1 MDHDVSAADIARLA
15 GVQRPVVSMWRRRYR
30 STHHPFPTPRMG
42 LRGTER
48 FDRSEVLGWLSTTGR
63 QLASSDPADLPRL
76 TTFDPEAL
84 GLTALPSTGDTSSAI
99 QAAAEAVASALAL
112 AARSGTIPL
121 SKLDTDDLLD
131 LLDDLDPDGRSVSRD
146 LLSCPAWPRV
156 TAYADGLAD
165 ACYSY
170 GAAMEWLLGQPGT
183 LPPAWAT
190 HRLDPRLIGLV
201 AAIAASLADE
211 IPSGQRVFAEVGRGG
226 SDLTQA
232 LWAGPEADTDA
243 SFHLDDSLS
252 SAARLG
258 RLRALANRQA
268 VEPLSFDGLEPLL
281 PASVVALV
289 SLPAPDDAALGA
301 EEVLRRLEAIETALP
316 DQGRAVVVGPA
327 AALCDTPRE
336 DAAARIQDRLIRR
349 GRLRAVL
356 RLPMGMA
363 PGRPREQLGLW
374 VLGRIQEQ
382 ESLRHETVATGCLAP
397 ESLVSARE
405 ALIDDLRV
413 ASDARA
419 LSPRGM
425 VVLRRIR
432 LADILAGNKPL
443 APRRPWPADSALAD
457 STAESPVDL
466 VLLRQRLDDLA
477 VGVAG
482 RRFTPLPID
491 AQSPRRGELPTIGS
505 LARNRELRVLPGASA
520 EGDHDP
526 TGDVAVV
533 RATDLTNA
541 ETREQRTSR
550 GALLAAGLAHRLTR
564 PSDVIFVARPRPYAV
579 VDHTGGRLVLA
590 PARILRITDESEG
603 LLPEALA
610 VAVNDRAPGDDGWR
624 EWPVLLVPA
633 KHRSRIEAGLAAL
646 DEIADQAQRLLDTVT
661 AVRRDAVFGAAYH
674 HVCVTP
680 TPSDEETSPHAP

>member
-112 AARSGTIPL
+112 AARSGTAPL
-121 SKLDTDDLLD
+121 SELDTDDVVD
-131 LLDDLDPDGRSVSRD
+131 LLDDLDPDRRSFSRD
-146 LLSCPAWPRV
+146 LLSCSAWPRV

-170 GAAMEWLLGQPGT
+170 GAAMEWLLGQPGA

-190 HRLDPRLIGLV
+190 HRLDPRLIELV

-211 IPSGQRVFAEVGRGG
+211 IDSRQRVFAEVGRGG
-226 SDLTQA
+226 SDFAQA

-243 SFHLDDSLS
+243 SFRLDESQS

-258 RLRALANRQA
+258 RLRALAASQT
-268 VEPLSFDGLEPLL
+268 VEPLSFDNLEPRL
-281 PASVVALV
+281 PASVVALA
-289 SLPAPDDAALGA
+289 SLPGPDDADLSTV
-301 EEVLRRLEAIETALP
+301 EILRRLEAIETALP

-327 AALCDTPRE
+327 AALCDTPRD

-349 GRLRAVL
+349 GRLRAAL
-356 RLPMGMA
+356 RLPMGIV
-363 PGRPREQLGLW
+363 PSRPREQLGLW
-374 VLGRIQEQ
+374 VLGRIQEH

-405 ALIDDLRV
+405 ALLDDIRV
-413 ASDARA
+413 ASDARV
-419 LSPRGM
+419 LSPRGL

-432 LADILAGNKPL
+432 LADILAGNKAL
-443 APRRPWPADSALAD
+443 APRRPWPTDSAQSA
-457 STAESPVDL
+457 STAEANLDVA
-466 VLLRQRLDDLA
+466 LLSQRLDELA
-477 VGVAG
+477 VGIAG
-482 RRFTPLPID
+482 RRFASVPID
-491 AQSPRRGELPTIGS
+491 TSSRRRGDPPTLGD
-505 LARNRELRVLPGASA
+505 LARQREVRVLPGVSA
-520 EGDHDP
+520 DVEHDP
-526 TGDVAVV
+526 LGDVAVV
-533 RATDLTNA
+533 DAIALSHNEADARC
-541 ETREQRTSR
+541 TSR

-564 PSDVIFVARPRPYAV
+564 PGDVIFVARPRPYAV
-579 VDHTGGRLVLA
+579 VDRTGGRLVLA
-590 PARILRITDESEG
+590 PARIMRITDESEG

-610 VAVNDRAPGDDGWR
+610 LAVNDRAPGDDGWR

-633 KHRSRIEAGLAAL
+633 EHRSRIAHGLCAL
-646 DEIADQAQRLLDTVT
+646 DELASQAQRLLDTVT

-674 HVCVTP
+674 DVCVTP